1 MTDSRDAKIN
11 GVSGAPAWASNELVT
26 VVTPSFNQAKFLEET
41 IRSVAIQT
49 YRPIQHVVVDGG
61 SADGSVEIL
70 RRCSEELANSGY
82 TLDWISE
89 SDRGMPD
96 ALGKGFAMA
105 RGSVVGWLNSDD
117 VYFDRHVIEIS
128 VKELRENPEVDVVH
142 GDVALIS
149 ETSGLWMIW
158 CFPRFDYKRALRNY
172 IIPQPTVFF
181 RRAVVERHQISSL
194 NFVGVDHAYWLEI
207 GRAHKFHHVHRVQGG
222 DRDHAGRISTRL
234 CTPLPEES
242 KRYFEIFGEGYV
254 PTNLDHAHDTFTR
267 ILMRFKGVA
276 YALRMFTS
284 RGFAEELAFPL
295 RIDSRWKVLGRQF
308 AMRLTKRPDLGTPPI
323 FKRQRSADVLQPSRQ
338 RIQG

>member
-1 MTDSRDAKIN
+1 
-11 GVSGAPAWASNELVT
+11 VT

-41 IRSVAIQT
+41 IRSVALQT
-49 YRPIQHVVVDGG
+49 YRPIQHVVVDGA
-61 SADGSVEIL
+61 SKDGSVEIL
-70 RRCSEELANSGY
+70 KRCSAEFANSGY

-89 SDRGMPD
+89 PDRGMPD

-117 VYFDRHVIEIS
+117 VYFDRHVVDIS
-128 VKELRENPEVDVVH
+128 VKELRKHPDVDVVH

-181 RRAVVERHQISSL
+181 RRVVVERHQIGLL

-207 GRAHKFHHVHRVQGG
+207 GREHKFRHVHRVHGG
-222 DRDHAGRISTRL
+222 DRDHSGRISTRL
-234 CTPLPEES
+234 STPLPEES
-242 KRYFEIFGEGYV
+242 KRYFEIYGEGYV
-254 PTNLDHAHDTFTR
+254 PTSFDRAHDTFNR
-267 ILMRFKGVA
+267 VLMRFKGVA
-276 YALRMFTS
+276 YVLQMFAS
-284 RGFAEELAFPL
+284 GRFAEDLAFPL
-295 RIDSRWKVLGRQF
+295 RIDSRWKVFCRQF

-323 FKRQRSADVLQPSRQ
+323 FKRERTADVLQPSRK
-338 RIQG
+338 RIEG